1 MHLCIFGGYVFVQL
15 CVCNFVCC
23 IDAIAIAISD
33 CRVVHLQMWNLL
45 FVFVYLQLCDV
56 YLLICTYVFVGHK
69 LVNGLPFV
77 GFANMQAISNKG
89 HF

>member
-1 MHLCIFGGYVFVQL
+1 MQL